1 MNDRREERL
10 RDSAGNSGGA
20 GLVWSHW
27 LPSAGAQLIPAQG
40 KRNSLTHITGKAGDA
55 AGLETSE
62 TPGGPTLPI
71 PPHLWILVL

>member
-40 KRNSLTHITGKAGDA
+40 EKEFTDSHNWKGR
-55 AGLETSE
+55 
-62 TPGGPTLPI
+62 
-71 PPHLWILVL
+71 